1 VIVLVVAVLGGGVW
15 LVVRALGPSVPEGYR
30 AVETPYLRYAVPA
43 DWTPVDGQ
51 AARTLGV
58 TFTGGADAPSYS
70 CRGDGYKRGTATS
83 TLVRTDSAV
92 AEVAEQ
98 FADQLGRSF
107 YTDTAGHVPQVALA
121 PPRTVTVG
129 GATGAVVEATV
140 TTAVDD
146 GCLAT
151 SGTVGVLAV
160 PVEGGGTALLV
171 ANVDTVGGPADAP
184 IPDPGVVTEILE
196 SAG

>member
-1 VIVLVVAVLGGGVW
+1 VIVVVLGVLGGGAW
-15 LVVRALGPSVPEGYR
+15 LVVRALGPSVPAGFR

-43 DWTPVDGQ
+43 DWTPVDGR
-51 AARTLGV
+51 AARILGV
-58 TFTGGADAPSYS
+58 EFTGGADAPSYE

-83 TLVRTDSAV
+83 TLVRTDSDV
-92 AEVAEQ
+92 AAVAEQ
-98 FADQLGRSF
+98 FANQLGRSF

-121 PPRTVTVG
+121 APQAVTVG

-140 TTAVDD
+140 TTPVDD

-151 SGTVGVLAV
+151 GGTVAVLAV

-171 ANVDTVGGPADAP
+171 ANVDTVGGPASSP
-184 IPDPGVVTEILE
+184 VPDPGVVTQILE